1 MDRLKYWIGIV
12 MMVISIIW
20 MLGIVFSGKQYDFIY
35 GIGLSAIISINFI
48 GGMLLMLDNEKTT
61 F

>member
-12 MMVISIIW
+12 MMAISVMWIAIIV
-20 MLGIVFSGKQYDFIY
+20 LSGKQYDFIN
-35 GIGLSAIISINFI
+35 GFGLSAIITFNFI

>member
-12 MMVISIIW
+12 MMAISIIW
-20 MLGIVFSGKQYDFIY
+20 MVSIVFSGKQYDFIN
-35 GIGLSAIISINFI
+35 GFGLAAIIAFNLI
-48 GGMLLMLDNEKTT
+48 GGMLLMLDNDKTT

>member
-12 MMVISIIW
+12 MMAISVIW
-20 MLGIVFSGKQYDFIY
+20 MVGIVFSGKQYDFIN
-35 GIGLSAIISINFI
+35 GFGLSAIISINFI